1 MGSAGVCFGTREGV
15 DIAGASSAISQLH
28 CRHRSEKPISFQ

>member
-1 MGSAGVCFGTREGV
+1 MGSAGDCFGTWEGV

-28 CRHRSEKPISFQ
+28 YRHRSEEPISLQ